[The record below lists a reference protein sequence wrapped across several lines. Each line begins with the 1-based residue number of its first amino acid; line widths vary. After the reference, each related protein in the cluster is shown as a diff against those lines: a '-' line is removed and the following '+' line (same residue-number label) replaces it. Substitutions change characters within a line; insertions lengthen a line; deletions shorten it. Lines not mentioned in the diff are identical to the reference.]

1 MEEKS
6 QTFTKL
12 SKKIFLLFTL
22 YTLSTWSYSQ
32 SKQSSYSEYKI
43 NDPIKIIEKKD
54 VEYAYP
60 YWSKDGKQILYQSNE
75 SGKWQI
81 YLMDEDGTNTSQIT
95 HDTSNNNF
103 VNWSPDNKKIAFVSD
118 RTGNEEIFIMD
129 TNGENQKQLTFNKA
143 RDIHPYFTPKGDKL
157 FFNSTRDDTT
167 AFEIYC
173 MNIDGTN
180 VQRITTTP
188 DDETCTHLSPKEN
201 KILYL
206 NGSVKRISDIYL
218 MDINTH
224 KVENLTHSDKRV
236 GWPSWFPNGD
246 DIIYSSDEDNTY
258 KLFIYNL
265 KTKQLKKISNP
276 AFPSYDA
283 RANVSADGKKIVF
296 NRQVDGTKNTIGI
309 YVLYLK

>member
-1 MEEKS
+1 MRKKLK
-6 QTFTKL
+6 TFTKL
-12 SKKIFLLFTL
+12 SRKIFLLLAL
-22 YTLSTWSYSQ
+22 YALSTWSYSQ
-32 SKQSSYSEYKI
+32 SKQSNNSEYKI

-60 YWSKDGKQILYQSNE
+60 YWSRDGKQILYQSNE

-81 YLMDEDGTNTSQIT
+81 YLMDEDGSNISQIT
-95 HDTSNNNF
+95 HDKSNNNF
-103 VNWSPDNKKIAFVSD
+103 INWSPDNKKIAFVSD

-129 TNGENQKQLTFNKA
+129 TSGENQKQLTFNKA

-157 FFNSTRDDTT
+157 FFNSTRDDST
-167 AFEIYC
+167 AFEIYS

-180 VQRITTTP
+180 VQRITSTP
-188 DDETCTHLSPKEN
+188 DDETCTHLSPKGN

-206 NGSVKRISDIYL
+206 NGSINRISDIYL
-218 MDINTH
+218 MDLNTH
-224 KVENLTHSDKRV
+224 KAENLTHSDKRD

-246 DIIYSSDEDNTY
+246 DIIYSSEEDNTY

-276 AFPSYDA
+276 VYPYYDA
-283 RANVSADGKKIVF
+283 RANVSTDEKKIVF

-309 YVLYLK
+309 YVLFL